1 MDRRLR
7 TEILVEASEKYKRE
21 WYDVPTMQ
29 NPASSPESEPATSHP
44 KPTVRWSQS
53 AWRGAVLGLVLGLF
67 AVIWQAGDVELWQR
81 LANGLG
87 AMLWLIP
94 AALGC
99 LGLLLWLL
107 VFSKIDRRVRFCL
120 AAGALLLAGVAAA
133 LVRFDSFSGSLFPQ
147 FAWRWSPA
155 AGQGV
160 APFPGGAADD
170 ADSEAGSDDGSADLT
185 SVAQHDYPGFL
196 GTDRTGVVGN
206 VGLARDWDR
215 RPPRELWRH
224 PVGMGWS
231 GFAVAGEF
239 AVTQEQ
245 RGSDE
250 TVVCYELRTGRER
263 WVHRDAT
270 WFTGAGIHGD
280 GPRAT
285 PTIHRGR
292 VYALGATGFL
302 NCLDGSSGRLLWQ
315 NRVLPDPEKNNLVWG
330 MAGSPLVVDGRVIVS
345 PGVRPGRSVV
355 AFDLGSGQ
363 EVWSAGDDPAAYS
376 SPQFVHLGGEPQI
389 LVFNGAGLAAHDLT
403 SGRPLWNFP
412 WVTQGVSM
420 VNAAQPLVL
429 AGSALGTRDDA
440 VLISSGYG
448 QGCALLRIRQ
458 GQDGAVV
465 DEVWRN
471 KLLKSKFSNVVS
483 RGPFVYGLD
492 DGVLVCLEARD
503 GKRRWKQGRY
513 GHGQLLLAGDLLL
526 VQAESGDV
534 VLVEPSP
541 DALHEL
547 GRFCALSS
555 KTWNHPALAGNLLL
569 VRNDRESA
577 CFELPL
583 EQSGRQ

>member
-1 MDRRLR
+1 
-7 TEILVEASEKYKRE
+7 
-21 WYDVPTMQ
+21 
-29 NPASSPESEPATSHP
+29 
-44 KPTVRWSQS
+44 VRWSRS
-53 AWRGAVLGLVLGLF
+53 AWRGVALGLLLGMC
-67 AVIWQAGDVELWQR
+67 VVTWQAADAEVWQR

-87 AMLWLIP
+87 AMLWLVP
-94 AALGC
+94 VGLAC

-120 AAGALLLAGVAAA
+120 GGAALLLGGGAAA
-133 LVRFDSFSGSLFPQ
+133 LLRFDSFSGSLVPQ

-160 APFPGGAADD
+160 ALFPIDPSGSPSGDAATD
-170 ADSEAGSDDGSADLT
+170 ADSEAGADDGSVDRM
-185 SVAQHDYPGFL
+185 SVSKHDYPGFL
-196 GTDRTGVVGN
+196 GADRTGMIDN
-206 VGLARDWDR
+206 VRLARDWDR

-231 GFAVAGEF
+231 GFALAGEC

-270 WFTGAGIHGD
+270 LFTGAGIHGD

-315 NRVLPDPEKNNLVWG
+315 SKVLPDPGKDNLVWG
-330 MAGSPLVVDGRVIVS
+330 MAGSPLVVDGKVIVS
-345 PGVRPGRSVV
+345 PGIRPGRSVM
-355 AFDLGSGQ
+355 AFDLESGQ
-363 EVWSAGDDPAAYS
+363 PVWSAGDDPAAYS
-376 SPQFVHLGGEPQI
+376 SPQYVHLGGEPQI
-389 LVFNGAGLAAHDLT
+389 LVFNGAGLAAHNPT

-420 VNAAQPLVL
+420 VNVAQPLIL
-429 AGSALGTRDDA
+429 TGAALGTRNDA

-448 QGCALLRIRQ
+448 EGCALLMIRQ
-458 GQDGAVV
+458 GPDGRVV
-465 DEVWRN
+465 NEIWRN

-492 DGVLVCLEARD
+492 DGVLVCLEAQG

-547 GRFCALSS
+547 GRLSALSS
-555 KTWNHPALAGNLLL
+555 KTWNHPALAGSLLV
-569 VRNDRESA
+569 VRNDREAA
-577 CFELPL
+577 CFELPPV
-583 EQSGRQ
+583 EGRGE